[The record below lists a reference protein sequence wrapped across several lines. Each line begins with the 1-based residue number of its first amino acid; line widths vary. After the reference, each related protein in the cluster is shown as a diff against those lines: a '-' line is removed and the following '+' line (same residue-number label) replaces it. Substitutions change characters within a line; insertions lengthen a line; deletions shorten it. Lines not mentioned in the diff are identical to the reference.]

1 MIKINKYIE
10 VVEQKGIIECGKY
23 KVGKDIP
30 CGEYYL
36 WGNDIWYS
44 YVRKKE
50 KSSYEYEREAY
61 DIFEK
66 GDLLTLEAG
75 RMTLTDNLRYLTDP
89 KAVILPGHIYRVG
102 NEIPQ
107 GYYLFRYDEKYFR
120 NSYEFPENRDECV
133 FNLHE
138 NYANSRYHRESG
150 RCGCVLLNSHIRH

>member
-1 MIKINKYIE
+1 M
-10 VVEQKGIIECGKY
+10 VFLC
-23 KVGKDIP
+23 
-30 CGEYYL
+30 
-36 WGNDIWYS
+36 
-44 YVRKKE
+44 KKE
-50 KSSYEYEREAY
+50 GKSSYEYEREAY

-120 NSYEFPENRDECV
+120 NSYEFPEIGMNV
-133 FNLHE
+133 FLIYMKIMQTQDIIE
-138 NYANSRYHRESG
+138 KVDDVGA
-150 RCGCVLLNSHIRH
+150 CC

>member
-102 NEIPQ
+102 NE
-107 GYYLFRYDEKYFR
+107 GEL
-120 NSYEFPENRDECV
+120 EN
-133 FNLHE
+133 
-138 NYANSRYHRESG
+138 
-150 RCGCVLLNSHIRH
+150 